1 MNQSSEHGISSGERN
16 TRNNNMW
23 WILILGIWGLL
34 LLFYVIKM
42 AITEVKEEVGDIE
55 RASGN
60 K

>member
-1 MNQSSEHGISSGERN
+1 VNQSSEHGISSGERK
-16 TRNNNMW
+16 TRNNMW

-42 AITEVKEEVGDIE
+42 AITEAKEEAGDIE

>member
-1 MNQSSEHGISSGERN
+1 MNQSSEHGIFSGERKTKN
-16 TRNNNMW
+16 KNMW

-42 AITEVKEEVGDIE
+42 AITEAKEEAGDIE

>member
-1 MNQSSEHGISSGERN
+1 MNRSSEHGISSGERKI
-16 TRNNNMW
+16 RNNNMW

-42 AITEVKEEVGDIE
+42 AITEAKEEAGDIE

>member
-1 MNQSSEHGISSGERN
+1 MNQSSEHGIFSGERK
-16 TRNNNMW
+16 TRNNMW

>member
-1 MNQSSEHGISSGERN
+1 
-16 TRNNNMW
+16 MW

-34 LLFYVIKM
+34 LLFYVINM

>member
-1 MNQSSEHGISSGERN
+1 
-16 TRNNNMW
+16 MW

-42 AITEVKEEVGDIE
+42 AITEAKEEAGDIE
-55 RASGN
+55 RASGY

>member
-1 MNQSSEHGISSGERN
+1 MSQSSEHGISSGERK
-16 TRNNNMW
+16 TRNNMW

>member
-1 MNQSSEHGISSGERN
+1 MSQSSEHGISSGERK
-16 TRNNNMW
+16 TRNNMW

-42 AITEVKEEVGDIE
+42 AITEAKEEAGDIE